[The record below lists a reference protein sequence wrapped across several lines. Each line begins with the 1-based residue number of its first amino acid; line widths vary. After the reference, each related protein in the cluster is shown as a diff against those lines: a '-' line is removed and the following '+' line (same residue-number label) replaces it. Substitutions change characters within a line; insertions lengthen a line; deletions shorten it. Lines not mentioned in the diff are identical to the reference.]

1 MTKTLSYLKAV
12 VICHGKSEKQM
23 CDFIKSNL
31 RIRIAVESDKKSE
44 KSIQVTSVMKILN
57 SRKFKTFQDFIT
69 TFEDVEICKIKTKKF
84 LTDDFKIFIILDT
97 DDCNEAQKKAFINKE
112 MFRNHWAY
120 RYIFPIYNN
129 PQLESVLT
137 KSHIKF
143 EKKGDARKQEYIKI
157 FPTDPKYQRREVIQV
172 KEFGDNLRK
181 NPDTNM
187 EEFIDFCLNLKNT
200 NS

>member
-31 RIRIAVESDKKSE
+31 RIRIAVESD
-44 KSIQVTSVMKILN
+44 
-57 SRKFKTFQDFIT
+57 
-69 TFEDVEICKIKTKKF
+69 
-84 LTDDFKIFIILDT
+84 
-97 DDCNEAQKKAFINKE
+97 
-112 MFRNHWAY
+112 
-120 RYIFPIYNN
+120 
-129 PQLESVLT
+129 
-137 KSHIKF
+137 
-143 EKKGDARKQEYIKI
+143 KKGDARKQEYIKI